1 MTDARDLSEGFDPG
15 VAESAKTAAADRK
28 AAEDQA
34 FSDKLAKLPPPNP
47 VERAEIK
54 KARKRTKARAPRI
67 KPSLRP
73 VDYTREIGSTICG
86 RLFNGETLSEICRDA
101 AMPDKPTVM
110 RWLAQHPKF
119 LDEYVFTC
127 ELLVDDLA
135 AEAVSIADTDTECR
149 ERVRGAKVVTIS
161 GREELARCLLR
172 LAIRHWVAE
181 RLIPKIVPQ
190 SKS

>member
-1 MTDARDLSEGFDPG
+1 MTTEK
-15 VAESAKTAAADRK
+15 E
-28 AAEDQA
+28 
-34 FSDKLAKLPPPNP
+34 N
-47 VERAEIK
+47 
-54 KARKRTKARAPRI
+54 

-73 VDYTREIGSTICG
+73 VDYAREIGSTICG

-101 AMPDKPTVM
+101 AMPVM

-119 LDEYVFTC
+119 RDEYVFTC

-135 AEAVSIADTDTECR
+135 TEAISIADTDTECR

-161 GREELARCLLR
+161 GREELARCCLR

-181 RLIPKIVPQ
+181 RLIPKLVPQ

>member
-1 MTDARDLSEGFDPG
+1 MTTE
-15 VAESAKTAAADRK
+15 K
-28 AAEDQA
+28 Q
-34 FSDKLAKLPPPNP
+34 N
-47 VERAEIK
+47 
-54 KARKRTKARAPRI
+54 

-73 VDYTREIGSTICG
+73 VDYTPEIGSTICE
-86 RLFNGETLSEICRDA
+86 RLFDGETLSEICRDP

-127 ELLVDDLA
+127 QLLVEDLA
-135 AEAVSIADTDTECR
+135 AEAVSIADNADTECR
-149 ERVRGAKVVTIS
+149 ERVRGAKVVTLC
-161 GREELARCLLR
+161 GREELARRRLR